1 MNVGGVDDRRAALLL
16 ACLALAGAG
25 VRYFLSPSPSTP
37 PGDVQLKSASAPRP
51 GALQDVA
58 KRAAQLARPLLPGDR
73 IDVDLADVSEITR
86 LPRVGPALAQRI
98 VAWRNEHGPFGS
110 LARLDSVSG
119 VGPALLKA
127 IQPFVSFSGIPAPKP

>member
-1 MNVGGVDDRRAALLL
+1 MDDRRAALML
-16 ACLALAGAG
+16 AGLALAGAG
-25 VRYFLSPSPSTP
+25 VRYLLSPSPGTP
-37 PGDVQLKSASAPRP
+37 PGDVRLQSTTVSRP
-51 GALQDVA
+51 GALRDVA
-58 KRAAQLARPLLPGDR
+58 NRAARLSRPLMPGER
-73 IDVDLADVSEITR
+73 IDLDKADVSEITR

-127 IQPFVSFSGIPAPKP
+127 IQSFVSFSGAKP